1 MPQSQP
7 LGKMIIELGLDSA
20 NFSNGMKGIN
30 QQIKTSMTEMKAHL
44 NVMGQSGSEIERLNV
59 KQVSLTSVVDAQNKK
74 VALAKENYDACRAA
88 VEANEQA
95 TQKLSLI
102 HI

>member
-20 NFSNGMKGIN
+20 NFSKGMKGIN

-44 NVMGQSGSEIERLNV
+44 S
-59 KQVSLTSVVDAQNKK
+59 
-74 VALAKENYDACRAA
+74 
-88 VEANEQA
+88 
-95 TQKLSLI
+95 
-102 HI
+102 